1 MPLRGLLY
9 FAILYHRHLS
19 KLDYDIYG
27 SRLINIPTPR
37 YVVFYNGDEKMPE
50 KTKLKLS
57 DAFIDFEEKGDF
69 EWTATMININKN
81 HNESLQKNCKP
92 LYDYSIF
99 VDRIKT
105 NINSGME
112 NESAVDEALD
122 WAIGQNLLEG
132 YIMEQKAEFK
142 FSILT
147 EFDQEKYDRSRRQE
161 GYEQKAIEAAIN
173 LLKMKL
179 GTPEQIAQAQGLPL
193 EKVLELQQQLKEK
206 E

>member
-1 MPLRGLLY
+1 
-9 FAILYHRHLS
+9 
-19 KLDYDIYG
+19 
-27 SRLINIPTPR
+27 
-37 YVVFYNGDEKMPE
+37 
-50 KTKLKLS
+50 
-57 DAFIDFEEKGDF
+57 
-69 EWTATMININKN
+69 
-81 HNESLQKNCKP
+81 
-92 LYDYSIF
+92 
-99 VDRIKT
+99 
-105 NINSGME
+105 ME

-193 EKVLELQQQLKEK
+193 EKVLELQSQLSNTNS
-206 E
+206 